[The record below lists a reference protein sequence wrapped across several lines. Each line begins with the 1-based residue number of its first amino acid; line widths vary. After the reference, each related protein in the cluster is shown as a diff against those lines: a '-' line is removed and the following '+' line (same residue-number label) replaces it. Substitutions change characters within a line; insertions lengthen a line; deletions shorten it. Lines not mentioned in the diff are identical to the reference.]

1 MKRLI
6 ILLLTCLMHGVVLGQ
21 VSLTSNTTTQNF
33 DGIGTSATATLPTGF
48 RVNTTANWSTG
59 TSATTQAAGTTG
71 TGVLTGSSSGG
82 TYNYANGITA
92 SATDRALGFLT
103 SGSFSSPR
111 SILFAFTNNTGGIID
126 NLTINWDYEKYRSG
140 SRAFDWTFFHG
151 ATATAIST
159 AAATGNQSYAA
170 DANNNVIF
178 NPPSS
183 TAKSV
188 SLTGL
193 SIADGSTYYLAWT
206 YTGSGGST
214 NAQGLGIDNFS
225 LSFTPPTPT
234 TTSISPTNATAG
246 SVGFTLTVNGTNFYS
261 GISTV
266 QWNGSPRTTTYVSA
280 TQLTAT
286 ITAADILSAGSA
298 SVTVLNT
305 GNATAS
311 NAQTFTINSAVAAP
325 TVLTLATTGIGSTSA
340 TGNGNITADGGS
352 AVTERGVA
360 YDLFG
365 NPDPDIADSRFFEI
379 GSFGT
384 GTYSGALTPLSA
396 AARYK
401 ARAYATN
408 SSGTGYG
415 TAVDFW
421 TLSTSPSGAPASL
434 SLTALSGTS
443 VQLDFPAASSVS
455 AAGYAIY
462 RRTGSCPTATGIA
475 NGAAPPAVPA
485 GGTTL
490 ITNISSSST
499 LTFTDNTVSGGTNYC
514 YLVLPYN
521 WDGSEAATYHY
532 FTSTLRTNSVTTPT
546 VPSVT
551 TSVAATGISQSS
563 ANSGGQGLADGGS
576 AITAKGVVWN
586 TSTSPTL
593 PGLGN
598 TNDGSGTADF
608 SSSLTGLS
616 PQTQYFIRAY
626 ATNSAG
632 TGYGPNINFRTL
644 SNPPTAQATGLTAT
658 AVRRDTIVLNWTA
671 ATFPGSGA
679 TNRNYL
685 LLRAVSPNT
694 PTLTSVNGTSPA
706 VDIINTTIVTSSIS
720 DVSISFTNFGLS
732 EATTYNYLLIPY
744 TWDGSNAATYH
755 YLIASAP
762 TATATTPS
770 FSSDIISAGG
780 ESVTISSLENDATIT
795 TTSDGAQVWSFTIR
809 DGGLSGDAD
818 ALPTIF
824 NDLIFTQ
831 NGGNAMNNWADAIQ
845 AVGLF
850 EGSTLINNTPV
861 VTSNQIQFT
870 GVNLSVSDNSSRTFS
885 LRLSVKTNVNT
896 LCCPGNG
903 NLDGDD
909 FVFNLT
915 VGNQRL
921 GSGTTSSG
929 FASAGSSNSTNG
941 QNAYDVVATELRYI
955 QQPTTVETFTSIS
968 PAVTLQATDV
978 NGNRDLNYTTSVSM
992 TATGATLIS
1001 SPVSSAP
1008 ASGLATF
1015 SGLQFST
1022 SGTGIVLT
1030 ASSGSFSTV
1039 NSSTFDITPGPGSY
1053 KYRSIASGNW
1063 SDVAPPVWERALIS
1077 TESYSDVTVPG
1088 DLPSSTNDNIIIRA
1102 GHTIASTTSR
1112 TVDQLTVLSGGQLS
1126 LTGGIFTVA
1135 NGTGTDVDLFGTIRR
1150 ESSGTLNFNSS
1161 ATMICRNGSLFQLF
1175 GIGASPDA
1183 TATTW
1188 ETDATLE
1195 FTGSQSSN
1203 PGFSTTEVY
1212 GNVWWN
1218 PTSQSASL
1226 NAVGGLTRLEGD
1238 LIISSTG
1245 SGILRFVGGS
1255 ILNLRI
1261 GGSFRLL
1268 GGTVQF
1274 SNGNPGSGG
1283 SISIFDTLEVN
1294 MVSGSYTGA
1303 AATNMTFFFTG
1314 DSSHFRALTSS
1325 ISSSNFR
1332 VADTASLTLLTD
1344 INVGTSLNLTVNGVL
1359 HAGTRL
1365 ITGPGSE
1372 TINGTLYTSNAN
1384 GLSGIASTTLGDNG
1398 AVTIAPTSTIVYN
1411 ASGAQSITTAHG
1423 YGNLALAGSGLKTP
1437 NNNLNMRN
1445 LSILGSATLAGGSR
1459 TFTLSGD
1466 WSNYSTTGFQEDYST
1481 VEFTA
1486 SADQNLNISST
1497 DGEDFHNLTF
1507 SGSGT
1512 KSLLPAS
1519 TPAASVRIRA
1529 AGVLSANNVTL
1540 NLNNDSLILQSSADS
1555 TARLAEVTGS
1565 LTVTNGSRFTVQRNL
1580 PADVRGFRFL
1590 SSPVVDATFSQ
1601 WQQHTH
1607 ITGPGGA
1614 SNGFDPTQS
1623 NAASCFYYDEIVTGL
1638 SFLGF
1643 TSISNTSDIIEEGRG
1658 YRILVRGDRTINLA
1672 QSNASQSLANN
1683 SALLRVS
1690 GSPRIATTA
1699 INLPVSYSG
1708 ASPGL
1713 SNDGWNLVGNPLPAP
1728 IDWAAATGWTKT
1740 NINNAIYVWRTGAG
1754 AYYSYVGTTT
1764 TPNTIVNPTII
1775 NSGEA
1780 FFVKANDASPILS
1793 LTEAVKSTLT
1803 PNVNFKMAQQSPTQ
1817 WVKVA
1822 NASDS
1827 LWDEMAFKIEP
1838 NATFAFDGDW
1848 DAFKYSNPSINI
1860 NSWQGSN
1867 SYSINSFPPTFD
1879 TMVLPLRV
1887 SSVLAGSYKL
1897 SFNARVGNWAGYSV
1911 WLVDRFTSNSQ
1922 LVDTSLVFPFQITS
1936 DTASFGT
1943 NRFYLKIQ
1951 NLSFVAGAEQEWQS
1965 LPRISVSPNPIVQG
1979 QLRLK
1984 CRYLSSAPT
1993 ELTLL
1998 NTKAQEVWKHSWD
2011 GGEEHSFDLSAFPSG
2026 VYILTVSH
2034 PEYRDHLKVVIP

>member
-6 ILLLTCLMHGVVLGQ
+6 ILLLTCLMHVVVLGQ
-21 VSLTSNTTTQNF
+21 VSLTSISTTQNF
-33 DGIGTSATATLPTGF
+33 DGMGSSGTATLPTGF

-82 TYNYANGITA
+82 TYNFANGITGSA
-92 SATDRALGFLT
+92 SDRALGFLT

-111 SILFAFTNNTGGIID
+111 SILFAFTNNTEGLVD
-126 NLTINWDYEKYRSG
+126 NLTISWDFEKYRSG
-140 SRAFDWTFFHG
+140 TRAYDWTFFHG
-151 ATATAIST
+151 ATATTINT
-159 AAATGNQSYAA
+159 VAATGNQSYAA
-170 DANNNVIF
+170 DANNTTIS
-178 NPPSS
+178 NPPTSI
-183 TAKSV
+183 AKSV

-193 SIADGSTYYLAWT
+193 SIATGSTYYFCWT
-206 YTGSGGST
+206 FTGVGGST
-214 NAQGLGIDNFS
+214 NSQGIGIDNFS
-225 LSFTPPTPT
+225 MSFTPLTPT

-246 SVGFTLTVNGTNFYS
+246 GAGFTLTVNGTNFYS
-261 GISTV
+261 GISMV
-266 QWNGSPRTTTYVSA
+266 QWNGSPRSTTFVSS

-286 ITAADILSAGSA
+286 ISAADIATAGSA

-325 TVLTLATTGIGSTSA
+325 TVLTLGTTGIGSTSA

-352 AVTERGVA
+352 TVTERGVA
-360 YDLFG
+360 YDLFA
-365 NPDPDIADSRFFEI
+365 NPDPDIADSRFSET
-379 GSFGT
+379 GTFGT
-384 GTYSGALTPLSA
+384 GTYSGTLTPISA
-396 AARYK
+396 ATQYK

-408 SSGTGYG
+408 SNGTGYG
-415 TAVDFW
+415 TALDFW
-421 TLSTSPSGAPASL
+421 TLSTPPSGAPASL
-434 SLTALSGTS
+434 TLTALSGTS
-443 VQLDFPAASSVS
+443 VQLDFPPASTVS

-462 RRTGSCPTATGIA
+462 RRTGSCPTATGITNA
-475 NGAAPPAVPA
+475 VAPPAVPA
-485 GGTTL
+485 AGTTL
-490 ITNISSSST
+490 VTNIAST
-499 LTFTDNTVSGGTNYC
+499 LTTTFTDNTVSAGTNYC
-514 YLVLPYN
+514 YLLLPYN
-521 WDGSEAATYHY
+521 WNGSEAATYHY
-532 FTSTLRTNSVTTPT
+532 FTSPLTTNSVTTPN
-546 VPSVT
+546 VPSVGIT
-551 TSVAATGISQSS
+551 VPASGITQSAAS
-563 ANSGGQGLADGGS
+563 SGGQTLADGGS

-586 TSTSPTL
+586 TASSPTL

-608 SSSLTGLS
+608 SSSLSGLS
-616 PQTQYFIRAY
+616 PQTQYFVRAY
-626 ATNSAG
+626 ATNLAG

-644 SNPPTAQATGLTAT
+644 SNPPTTQATGLTAT

-694 PTLTSVNGTSPA
+694 PTLTAINGTSPV
-706 VDIINTTIVTSSIS
+706 VDINTTIVSSSIS
-720 DVSISFTNFGLS
+720 DVSISFTNFGLA

-762 TATATTPS
+762 TANATTPS

-780 ESVTISSLENDATIT
+780 ESVTLSSLENDATIT

-809 DGGLSGDAD
+809 DGGFSGDAD
-818 ALPTIF
+818 ALPTF
-824 NDLIFTQ
+824 VNDLIFTQ

-885 LRLSVKTNVNT
+885 LRLSLKTNVNSA
-896 LCCPGNG
+896 CCPGNG

-941 QNAYDVVATELRYI
+941 QNAYDAVATELRYI

-978 NGNRDLNYTTSVSM
+978 NGNRDIAYTTTVSI
-992 TATGATLIS
+992 TATGATLIG

-1008 ASGLATF
+1008 VSGLATF

-1022 SGTGIVLT
+1022 SGTGIFLT

-1039 NSSTFDITPGPGSY
+1039 NSNTFDITPGPASY
-1053 KYRSIASGNW
+1053 KYRTIASGNW

-1077 TESYSDVTVPG
+1077 TESYSDVTVLG

-1112 TVDQLTVLSGGQLS
+1112 TVDQLTVLSGGHLS
-1126 LTGGIFTVA
+1126 LTGGTFTVA
-1135 NGTGTDVDLFGTIRR
+1135 NGAGTDIDLFGTFRR
-1150 ESSGTLNFNSS
+1150 ESGGTLNFNSS

-1188 ETDATLE
+1188 EADATLE
-1195 FTGSQSSN
+1195 FTGSQTGN

-1226 NAVGGLTRLEGD
+1226 NAIGGLTRLEGD

-1245 SGILRFVGGS
+1245 SGILRFVGGA

-1344 INVGTSLNLTVNGVL
+1344 LNVGTSLNFTVDGVL
-1359 HAGTRL
+1359 HAGNRL
-1365 ITGPGSE
+1365 VTGPGTE
-1372 TINGTLYTSNAN
+1372 TINGTLYTSNSN

-1411 ASGAQSITTAHG
+1411 ASGAQAITTAHG
-1423 YGNLALAGSGLKTP
+1423 YGNLAMAGSGLKTP

-1445 LSILGSATLAGGSR
+1445 LSIIGSATLAGGSR

-1519 TPAASVRIRA
+1519 TPAASVRIRP
-1529 AGVLSANNVTL
+1529 AGTLSANNVTL
-1540 NLNNDSLILQSSADS
+1540 NLNNDSLILRSDADS

-1565 LTVTNGSRFTVQRNL
+1565 LSVTDGTRFTVQRNL

-1590 SSPVVDATFSQ
+1590 SSPVIDATFSQ

-1614 SNGFDPTQS
+1614 TNGFDPTQS
-1623 NAASCFYYDEIVTGL
+1623 NAASCFYYDETLLGL
-1638 SFLGF
+1638 NFLGF
-1643 TSISNTSDIIEEGRG
+1643 TSIPNTSSTIEEGRG
-1658 YRILVRGDRTINLA
+1658 YRLLVRGDRTINLA
-1672 QSNASQSLANN
+1672 LSNSAQALLNN

-1708 ASPGL
+1708 ASPSL
-1713 SNDGWNLVGNPLPAP
+1713 VNDGWNLVGNPLPSP

-1780 FFVKANDASPILS
+1780 FFVQANDASPVLS

-1803 PNVNFKMAQQSPTQ
+1803 PNVNFKTAQQSPTQ

-1822 NASDS
+1822 NANDS

-1911 WLVDRFTSNSQ
+1911 WLVDRFTSTSQ
-1922 LVDTSLVFPFQITS
+1922 LVDTSLVYPFQIS
-1936 DTASFGT
+1936 ADTASFGT
-1943 NRFYLKIQ
+1943 NRFYLRLQ
-1951 NLSFVAGAEQEWQS
+1951 NLSFVAGAEETWNS
-1965 LPRISVSPNPIVQG
+1965 LPRISVSPNPVLQG
-1979 QLRLK
+1979 LLRLK
-1984 CRYLSSAPT
+1984 SRYLNTVPT

-1998 NTKAQEVWKHSWD
+1998 NTKGQVVWKQNWD
-2011 GGEEHSFDLSAFPSG
+2011 GSEEQHFDVSTLPSG